1 MRVDEDGTL
10 EKYTDVTDLLV
21 DELNISMEATGV
33 DASWLNGNNER
44 HNIIIH
50 NIVIAALIYSNHHS
64 NKWYFASETS
74 SEVYICKIHSV
85 LDKVT
90 PNFPWCGKRPSIN
103 EIRSFGCDIYPITPK
118 PNKLNYRTQEV
129 SFTVNTNRI

>member
-44 HNIIIH
+44 HNISIH
-50 NIVIAALIYSNHHS
+50 NIVIAALIYSNHH
-64 NKWYFASETS
+64 NNLT
-74 SEVYICKIHSV
+74 
-85 LDKVT
+85 
-90 PNFPWCGKRPSIN
+90 
-103 EIRSFGCDIYPITPK
+103 
-118 PNKLNYRTQEV
+118 
-129 SFTVNTNRI
+129 